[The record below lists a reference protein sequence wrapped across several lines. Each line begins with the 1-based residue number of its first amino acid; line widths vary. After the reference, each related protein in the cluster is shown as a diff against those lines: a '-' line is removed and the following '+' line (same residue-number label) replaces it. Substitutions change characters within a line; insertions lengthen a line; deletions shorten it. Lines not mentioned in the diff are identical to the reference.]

1 MIKKILCRADGNAKT
16 GLGHLYRMLAIAAF
30 YKEEYELV
38 ILTHKTSVLS
48 IIPEEYTTI
57 CIPEEIAISNEPKW
71 LSTKYKS
78 SEYIIVADGYQFV
91 SSYQKEIKNLGYT
104 LLYVD
109 DLTTEYMY
117 ADIVI
122 NHSPHCTVK
131 DFKAENYTQFALGTD
146 YAMLR
151 SKFNEVALLKRSILN
166 IENAF
171 VCFGG
176 ADQYDLSLKATMA
189 LLNNKNIK
197 EIHVVLGGAYVHQKI
212 YDVAKD
218 NKEVHLYK
226 NLDEVSL
233 CELMQSCQIAIAPSS
248 TILYELCS
256 VKMPILSGYF
266 VDNQKHINTEL
277 TEKGV
282 IFNGGDFSNY
292 TSVDFQHKID
302 NILENV
308 DIESYILRQEKLF
321 DGKNKRRFLSLLNQL
336 HITCRKAIEQDLI
349 QVYDWSN
356 DKLVRENSYHSEPIE
371 LVNHTN
377 WFLKKIKESNTLFL
391 IIEVNSKPA
400 GIVRYHITNTH
411 AVVGVV
417 VSKPFRGQGLASSF
431 LLEAARV
438 YFETFDKPILAY
450 IKKVNIASVKSF
462 ENAKYVYFKEE
473 TIQGSSSFVYKLDK
487 KNGVR

>member
-1 MIKKILCRADGNAKT
+1 MVKKILCRADGNSKT

-30 YKEEYELV
+30 YKEEYELI
-38 ILTHKTSVLS
+38 ILTQKTSVLT

-57 CIPEEIAISNEPKW
+57 CIPEDITISSEPNW
-71 LSTKYKS
+71 LSERYDPF
-78 SEYIIVADGYQFV
+78 EYTIIADGYQFV
-91 SSYQKEIKNLGYT
+91 SSYQKEIKNHGYT

-122 NHSPHCTVK
+122 NHSPHCTAL
-131 DFKAENYTQFALGTD
+131 DFKAENHTQYALGTN

-151 SKFNEVALLKRSILN
+151 PKFNEVATLKRRITT

-176 ADQYDLSLKATMA
+176 ADQYDLSLKAAMA

-197 EIHVVLGGAYVHQKI
+197 EIHVVLGGAYVHKRI
-212 YDVAKD
+212 YDVAKE
-218 NKEVHLYK
+218 NEKVHLYK
-226 NLDEVSL
+226 NLDEVFL

-266 VDNQKHINTEL
+266 VDNQKHINSAL
-277 TEKGV
+277 AKKGV
-282 IFNGGDFSNY
+282 IFNGGDFRNY
-292 TSVDFQHKID
+292 TSVDFQYKID
-302 NILENV
+302 DIIKSV
-308 DIESYILRQEKLF
+308 DVESCTLKQQKLF

-336 HITCRKAIEQDLI
+336 HITCRKAAEQDLI
-349 QVYDWSN
+349 KVYDWSN
-356 DKLVRENSYHSEPIE
+356 DILVRENSYNSKPIE
-371 LVNHTN
+371 LVNHSN
-377 WFLKKIKESNTLFL
+377 WFLKKINDSKTLFL
-391 IIEVNSKPA
+391 IVEVNGAPA
-400 GIVRYHITNTH
+400 GIVRYDITDTH

-417 VSKPFRGQGLASSF
+417 VSKPFRGQGLASHF
-431 LLEAARV
+431 LLEGARE
-438 YFETFDKPILAY
+438 YFKTFDKPIFAY
-450 IKKVNIASVKSF
+450 IKKENIASVKSF
-462 ENAKYVYFKEE
+462 ENAKYVYLKEE

-487 KNGVR
+487 KDGVR